1 MSVISPKKSSVGGKI
16 PVPQDLQ
23 VGEIAV
29 NLIDRVI
36 YAKDGTG
43 TVITLGA
50 TPTEMAAKASMTWV
64 QSYAEP
70 AFVAGAVGQYFRG
83 DKTWQT
89 LNKAAVGLSLVDN
102 TSDAAKPISD
112 ATATAL
118 ANKEAVITT
127 GLVNQY
133 FKGGKTWADF
143 DSAVRSALM
152 SGLSLA
158 VSTAVTAAD
167 SLITAVGKLQVQIN
181 LMMPKSGGIFTGNV
195 TGKVIGFTE
204 FDVGVSAGSKIVDFA
219 TNGQKQKITLT
230 ATTPTLTISAPTLA
244 GHYQLRIVQDATGGR
259 VPTFSGLSST
269 RWLGT
274 ATAPAVNAAA
284 NGETI
289 LNLYWDGTQFTQS
302 MSKVGA

>member
-1 MSVISPKKSSVGGKI
+1 MSVISPKKSSVGGKV
-16 PVPQDLQ
+16 PVPQDLE

-89 LNKAAVGLSLVDN
+89 LNAAAVGLTNVDN
-102 TSDAAKPISD
+102 TSDANKPVST
-112 ATATAL
+112 ATASAL

-127 GLVNQY
+127 GLVSQY
-133 FKGGKTWADF
+133 FRGGKTWQDF
-143 DSAVRSALM
+143 ATDVRGAVLT
-152 SGLSLA
+152 GL
-158 VSTAVTAAD
+158 STAVTTAALATD
-167 SLITAVGKLQVQIN
+167 TVLAAIGKLQGQLGLKMDKI
-181 LMMPKSGGIFTGNV
+181 GGTFTGNV
-195 TGKVIGFTE
+195 LGKIIGFTFE
-204 FDVGVSAGSKIVDFA
+204 YDNGLSSAAITINLSNA
-219 TNGQKQKITLT
+219 QKQKVTLNSVT
-230 ATTPTLTISAPTLA
+230 SLTINGATVV
-244 GHYQLRIVQDATGGR
+244 GHYQLRIIQDATGGR
-259 VPTFSGLSST
+259 VPTFAGLNST

-274 ATAPAVNAAA
+274 ATAPSINLTA

-289 LNLYWDGTQFTQS
+289 LNMYFDGAQLTQTL
-302 MSKVGA
+302 SKVGA